1 MSTVIVAGVDEVG
14 RGPLAGPVVAAA
26 VILPKKNEL
35 SGIVFRDSKQ
45 LTEKQRFRLSA
56 EIRRIS
62 TAWFLGAASPVE
74 VDLLN
79 IHHATL
85 LAMRRAII
93 GLSTLPDFILVDGK
107 FLPDIKIP
115 GRAVVGGDG
124 LEEAISAASIVAKV
138 YRDQYMKWIDRVFP
152 GYAFGRHKGYPTRIH
167 LDALQSLGPCA
178 VHRRSFAP
186 VKAVIS

>member
-1 MSTVIVAGVDEVG
+1 MIVAGVDEVG

-35 SGIVFRDSKQ
+35 SDIVFRDSKQ

-107 FLPDIKIP
+107 FLPDMKIP

>member
-1 MSTVIVAGVDEVG
+1 MIIAGVDEVG

-26 VILPKKNEL
+26 VILPEKSEL
-35 SGIVFRDSKQ
+35 SGTVLRDSKQ
-45 LTEKQRFRLSA
+45 LTEKQRYKLSA
-56 EIRRIS
+56 KIRRMSI
-62 TAWFLGAASPVE
+62 AWFLGAASPVD
-74 VDLLN
+74 VDSLN

-93 GLSTLPDFILVDGK
+93 GLTTLPDFILVDGK

-115 GRAVVGGDG
+115 GRSVVGGDG

-138 YRDQYMKWIDRVFP
+138 YRDQYMQWVDRVFP
-152 GYAFGRHKGYPTRIH
+152 GYAFARHKGYPTRGH
-167 LDALQSLGPCA
+167 LDALRLLGPCA

-186 VKAVIS
+186 VKALIN

>member
-1 MSTVIVAGVDEVG
+1 MIIAGVDEVG

-26 VILPKKNEL
+26 VILPGKSEL
-35 SGIVFRDSKQ
+35 SGTVLRDSKQ
-45 LTEKQRFRLSA
+45 LTEKQRYKLSA
-56 EIRRIS
+56 KIRRMS
-62 TAWFLGAASPVE
+62 MAWFLGAASPFE
-74 VDLLN
+74 VDSLN

-93 GLSTLPDFILVDGK
+93 GLTTLPDFILVDGK

-138 YRDQYMKWIDRVFP
+138 YRDQYMKWVDRVFP
-152 GYAFGRHKGYPTRIH
+152 GYAFARHKGYPTRAH
-167 LDALQSLGPCA
+167 LDALRLLGPCA

-186 VKAVIS
+186 VKALIN

>member
-1 MSTVIVAGVDEVG
+1 MIIAGVDEVG

-26 VILPKKNEL
+26 VILPDKGDL
-35 SGIVFRDSKQ
+35 SDIGLRDSKQ
-45 LTEKQRFRLSA
+45 LSEKHRSKLSA
-56 EIRRIS
+56 KIRRVS
-62 TAWFLGAASPVE
+62 SAWFLGAASPVE
-74 VDLLN
+74 VDSLN

-107 FLPDIKIP
+107 FLPEIQIP

-124 LEEAISAASIVAKV
+124 LEDAISAASIVAKV

-152 GYAFGRHKGYPTRIH
+152 GYAFARHKGYPTRVH

-178 VHRRSFAP
+178 IHRRTFAP
-186 VKAVIS
+186 VKALIS

>member
-1 MSTVIVAGVDEVG
+1 MSNLIIAGVDEVG

-26 VILPKKNEL
+26 VILPDKGDL
-35 SGIVFRDSKQ
+35 SDIGLRDSKQ
-45 LTEKQRFRLSA
+45 LSEKHRSKLSA
-56 EIRRIS
+56 KIRRVS
-62 TAWFLGAASPVE
+62 SAWFLGAASPVE
-74 VDLLN
+74 VDSLN

-107 FLPDIKIP
+107 FLPEIQIP

-124 LEEAISAASIVAKV
+124 LEDAISAASIVAKV

-152 GYAFGRHKGYPTRIH
+152 GYAFARHKGYPTRVH

-178 VHRRSFAP
+178 IHRRTFAP
-186 VKAVIS
+186 VKALIS

>member
-1 MSTVIVAGVDEVG
+1 MLKIISDVYELYGFSGLESSAIETVDA
-14 RGPLAGPVVAAA
+14 L
-26 VILPKKNEL
+26 
-35 SGIVFRDSKQ
+35 
-45 LTEKQRFRLSA
+45 
-56 EIRRIS
+56 
-62 TAWFLGAASPVE
+62 
-74 VDLLN
+74 
-79 IHHATL
+79 
-85 LAMRRAII
+85 
-93 GLSTLPDFILVDGK
+93 GK

>member
-1 MSTVIVAGVDEVG
+1 MIVAGVDEVG

-26 VILPKKNEL
+26 VILPDKGDL
-35 SGIVFRDSKQ
+35 SDIALRDSKQ
-45 LTEKQRFRLSA
+45 LSEKHRSKLSA
-56 EIRRIS
+56 KIRRVS
-62 TAWFLGAASPVE
+62 SAWFLGAASPVE
-74 VDLLN
+74 VDSLN

-107 FLPDIKIP
+107 FLPEIQIP

-124 LEEAISAASIVAKV
+124 LEDAISAASIVAKV

-152 GYAFGRHKGYPTRIH
+152 GYAFARHKGYPTRVH

-178 VHRRSFAP
+178 IHRRTFAP
-186 VKAVIS
+186 VKALIT

>member
-1 MSTVIVAGVDEVG
+1 MIIAGVDEVG

-26 VILPKKNEL
+26 VILPEKSEL
-35 SGIVFRDSKQ
+35 SGTVLRDSKQ
-45 LTEKQRFRLSA
+45 LTEKQRYKLSA
-56 EIRRIS
+56 KIRRMSI
-62 TAWFLGAASPVE
+62 AWFLGAASPVE
-74 VDLLN
+74 VDSLN

-93 GLSTLPDFILVDGK
+93 GLTTLPDFILVDGK

-124 LEEAISAASIVAKV
+124 LEDAISAASIVAKV
-138 YRDQYMKWIDRVFP
+138 YRDQYMKWVDRVFP
-152 GYAFGRHKGYPTRIH
+152 GYAFARHKGYPTRGH
-167 LDALQSLGPCA
+167 LDALRLLGPCA

-186 VKAVIS
+186 VKALIN